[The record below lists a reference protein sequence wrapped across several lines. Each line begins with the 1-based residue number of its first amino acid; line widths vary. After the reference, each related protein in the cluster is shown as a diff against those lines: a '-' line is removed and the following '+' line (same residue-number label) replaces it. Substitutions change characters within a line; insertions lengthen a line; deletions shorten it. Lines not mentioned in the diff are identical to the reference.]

1 MPSLRS
7 AGKMTCWPRR
17 SGRGAL
23 ASRLI
28 EIGTERRSVS
38 DAHSNHQPLEYTVK
52 RAALG
57 ILVLATLAVVA
68 AVAGEDIG
76 GWQEAKWGMTPDQ
89 VQKVLNSP
97 TSAADLAK
105 VCREPCNEAE
115 ALELDDYDLNGQHFT
130 VRFWFSK
137 PDSRLEGVSMHAKQ
151 LDHTN
156 GKEALMKIKNFLE
169 TSYGA
174 SGSITMDR
182 GHFVFLW
189 TLPSTNI
196 TLYSDAA
203 NGITILYER
212 RREKENGKP

>member
-1 MPSLRS
+1 V
-7 AGKMTCWPRR
+7 
-17 SGRGAL
+17 SG
-23 ASRLI
+23 
-28 EIGTERRSVS
+28 
-38 DAHSNHQPLEYTVK
+38 AHSAKHQPVEYTVK
-52 RAALG
+52 RGALG

-68 AVAGEDIG
+68 AVASEDIG
-76 GWQEAKWGMTPDQ
+76 GWQGAKWGMTPDQ
-89 VQKVLNSP
+89 VQKMLSRPASV
-97 TSAADLAK
+97 ADLAK

-115 ALELDDYDLNGQHFT
+115 ALELDDYDLSGQFFT
-130 VRFWFSK
+130 VRLWFGK

-156 GKEALMKIKNFLE
+156 ADEALIKMKDFLQ

-174 SGSITMDR
+174 PGSITMAR

-196 TLYSDAA
+196 TLYSDAT
-203 NGITILYER
+203 NDMTILYEQ

>member
-1 MPSLRS
+1 V
-7 AGKMTCWPRR
+7 K
-17 SGRGAL
+17 
-23 ASRLI
+23 
-28 EIGTERRSVS
+28 RSV
-38 DAHSNHQPLEYTVK
+38 LV
-52 RAALG
+52 
-57 ILVLATLAVVA
+57 ILAFATLAVA
-68 AVAGEDIG
+68 AATAGEDMGG

-89 VQKVLNSP
+89 VQKILSYRA
-97 TSAADLAK
+97 SAADLAK

-137 PDSRLEGVSMHAKQ
+137 PDSRLEGVSMHATR
-151 LDHTN
+151 LDPTN

-203 NGITILYER
+203 NDITILYER

>member
-1 MPSLRS
+1 MRS

-57 ILVLATLAVVA
+57 ILVVATLAVVA
-68 AVAGEDIG
+68 AVAGEDTG
-76 GWQEAKWGMTPDQ
+76 GWHEAKWGMTPDQ
-89 VQKVLNSP
+89 VQKVLSSP

-130 VRFWFSK
+130 VRFWFGK

-151 LDHTN
+151 VDHTD
-156 GKEALMKIKNFLE
+156 GKDVLMKIKSLLE

-174 SGSITMDR
+174 PGASGMDR

-203 NGITILYER
+203 NDITILYER

>member
-1 MPSLRS
+1 M
-7 AGKMTCWPRR
+7 K
-17 SGRGAL
+17 
-23 ASRLI
+23 
-28 EIGTERRSVS
+28 RSV
-38 DAHSNHQPLEYTVK
+38 LV
-52 RAALG
+52 
-57 ILVLATLAVVA
+57 ILAFATLAVA
-68 AVAGEDIG
+68 AAIAGEDIGG

-89 VQKVLNSP
+89 VQKILSYRA
-97 TSAADLAK
+97 SAADLAK

-130 VRFWFSK
+130 VRFWFGK
-137 PDSRLEGVSMHAKQ
+137 PDRRLEGVSMHAKQ

>member
-1 MPSLRS
+1 
-7 AGKMTCWPRR
+7 
-17 SGRGAL
+17 
-23 ASRLI
+23 
-28 EIGTERRSVS
+28 VS

-76 GWQEAKWGMTPDQ
+76 GWHEAKWGMTPDQ
-89 VQKVLNSP
+89 VQKVLSSP

-130 VRFWFSK
+130 VRFWFGK
-137 PDSRLEGVSMHAKQ
+137 PDSRLEGVSMHAKL

-156 GKEALMKIKNFLE
+156 GNEALTKVKDFLE

-174 SGSITMDR
+174 PGSIMMDR

-196 TLYSDAA
+196 TLYSDAT
-203 NGITILYER
+203 NDMTILYEQR
-212 RREKENGKP
+212 KEKEKSKS